1 MMNQD
6 AISKF
11 ISDIIDAK
19 GYKTLDSDVR
29 RQLEQDLK
37 NRLLDQIDRAV
48 LEALPENK
56 IDGFNDLLDR
66 GASQQEVQ
74 QYIATSGVDTKKITL
89 ETMLRF
95 RSLYLGDK

>member
-1 MMNQD
+1 MAMNQD
-6 AISKF
+6 ALSKF

-66 GASQQEVQ
+66 GASQQEIQ
-74 QYIATSGVDTKKITL
+74 QYIANSGVDT
-89 ETMLRF
+89 
-95 RSLYLGDK
+95 

>member
-1 MMNQD
+1 MNQD
-6 AISKF
+6 ALSKF

-74 QYIATSGVDTKKITL
+74 QYIATSGVDTEKITL

>member
-1 MMNQD
+1 MDQD
-6 AISKF
+6 ALSKF
-11 ISDIIDAK
+11 INDIIDAK
-19 GYKTLDSDVR
+19 GYKTLDGDVR

-48 LEALPENK
+48 LGALPENK

-66 GASQQEVQ
+66 NASQQEVQ
-74 QYIATSGVDTKKITL
+74 QYIANSGVDTKKITL

-95 RSLYLGDK
+95 RSLYLGVK

>member
-1 MMNQD
+1 MDQD
-6 AISKF
+6 ALSKF
-11 ISDIIDAK
+11 INDIIDAK
-19 GYKTLDSDVR
+19 NFKTLDSDVR

-48 LEALPENK
+48 LGALPENK

-66 GASQQEVQ
+66 NASQQEVQ
-74 QYIATSGVDTKKITL
+74 RYIANSGVDTKKITL

>member
-1 MMNQD
+1 MDQD
-6 AISKF
+6 ALSKF
-11 ISDIIDAK
+11 INDIIDAK
-19 GYKTLDSDVR
+19 NFKTLDSDVR

-48 LEALPENK
+48 LGALPENK
-56 IDGFNDLLDR
+56 IDGFNELLDR
-66 GASQQEVQ
+66 DASKQEIQ
-74 QYIATSGVDTKKITL
+74 QYVATSGVNTKKITL

>member
-1 MMNQD
+1 MNQD

>member
-1 MMNQD
+1 MDQD
-6 AISKF
+6 ALSKF
-11 ISDIIDAK
+11 INDIIDAK
-19 GYKTLDSDVR
+19 NFKTLNSDIR

-48 LEALPENK
+48 LGALPENK

-66 GASQQEVQ
+66 NASQREVQ
-74 QYIATSGVDTKKITL
+74 QYIANSGVDTKKITL

-95 RSLYLGDK
+95 RSLYLGVK

>member
-1 MMNQD
+1 MNQD

-37 NRLLDQIDRAV
+37 NRLIDQINRAV
-48 LEALPENK
+48 IGALPENK

>member
-1 MMNQD
+1 MDQD
-6 AISKF
+6 ALSKF

-48 LEALPENK
+48 LRALPENK

-66 GASQQEVQ
+66 NASQQEVQ
-74 QYIATSGVDTKKITL
+74 QYIANSGVDTKKITL

-95 RSLYLGDK
+95 RSLYLGVK

>member
-1 MMNQD
+1 MNQD

-37 NRLLDQIDRAV
+37 NRLIDQINRAV

-74 QYIATSGVDTKKITL
+74 QYIATSSVDTKKITL

>member
-1 MMNQD
+1 MDQD
-6 AISKF
+6 ALSKF

-29 RQLEQDLK
+29 RQLEEDLK

-48 LEALPENK
+48 LGALPENK

-66 GASQQEVQ
+66 NASQQEIQ
-74 QYIATSGVDTKKITL
+74 QYIASSGVDTKKITL

-95 RSLYLGDK
+95 RSLYLGVK

>member
-1 MMNQD
+1 MDQD
-6 AISKF
+6 ALSKF

-37 NRLLDQIDRAV
+37 NRLIDQINRAV

>member
-1 MMNQD
+1 MNQD

-66 GASQQEVQ
+66 NASQQEVQ
-74 QYIATSGVDTKKITL
+74 QYIANSGVDTKKITL

>member
-1 MMNQD
+1 MNQD
-6 AISKF
+6 ALSKF
-11 ISDIIDAK
+11 INDLIDAK

-37 NRLLDQIDRAV
+37 NRLIDQVDRAV

-74 QYIATSGVDTKKITL
+74 QYIANSGVDTKKITL

>member
-1 MMNQD
+1 MNQD
-6 AISKF
+6 ALSKF

-95 RSLYLGDK
+95 RSLYLGGK

>member
-1 MMNQD
+1 MDQD
-6 AISKF
+6 AFSKF
-11 ISDIIDAK
+11 INDIIDAK
-19 GYKTLDSDVR
+19 NFKTLDSDVR

-48 LEALPENK
+48 LGALPENK

-66 GASQQEVQ
+66 NTSQQEVQ
-74 QYIATSGVDTKKITL
+74 QYIANSGVDTKKITL

>member
-1 MMNQD
+1 MDQD
-6 AISKF
+6 ALSKF
-11 ISDIIDAK
+11 INDIIDAK
-19 GYKTLDSDVR
+19 GYKTLDGDVR

-48 LEALPENK
+48 LRALPENK

-66 GASQQEVQ
+66 NASQQEVQ
-74 QYIATSGVDTKKITL
+74 QYIANSGVYTKKITL

>member
-1 MMNQD
+1 MNQD
-6 AISKF
+6 ALSKF

-37 NRLLDQIDRAV
+37 NRLLDQINRAV

>member
-1 MMNQD
+1 MNQD

-56 IDGFNDLLDR
+56 IDGFNDLLDHN
-66 GASQQEVQ
+66 ASQQEVQ
-74 QYIATSGVDTKKITL
+74 QYIANSGVDTKKITL

>member
-1 MMNQD
+1 MNQD

-37 NRLLDQIDRAV
+37 NRLLDQIDGAV

>member
-1 MMNQD
+1 MDQD
-6 AISKF
+6 ALSKF
-11 ISDIIDAK
+11 INDIIDAK
-19 GYKTLDSDVR
+19 NFKTLDGDVR

-48 LEALPENK
+48 LGALPENK

-66 GASQQEVQ
+66 NASQQEVQ
-74 QYIATSGVDTKKITL
+74 RYIANSGVDTKKITL

-95 RSLYLGDK
+95 RSLYLGVK

>member
-1 MMNQD
+1 MNQD
-6 AISKF
+6 ALSKF

-37 NRLLDQIDRAV
+37 NRLIDQINRAV

>member
-1 MMNQD
+1 MNQD

-19 GYKTLDSDVR
+19 GYKTLGSDVR

>member
-1 MMNQD
+1 MNQD

-95 RSLYLGDK
+95 RSLYLGGK

>member
-1 MMNQD
+1 MNQD
-6 AISKF
+6 ALSKF

-56 IDGFNDLLDR
+56 IDGFNNLLDR

>member
-1 MMNQD
+1 MNQD
-6 AISKF
+6 ALSKF
-11 ISDIIDAK
+11 INDLIDAK

-29 RQLEQDLK
+29 WQLEQDLK
-37 NRLLDQIDRAV
+37 NRLIDQINRAV

>member
-1 MMNQD
+1 MNQD
-6 AISKF
+6 ALSKF
-11 ISDIIDAK
+11 INDLIDAK

-37 NRLLDQIDRAV
+37 NRLIDQINRAV

>member
-1 MMNQD
+1 MDQD
-6 AISKF
+6 ALSKF
-11 ISDIIDAK
+11 INDIIDTK
-19 GYKTLDSDVR
+19 NFKTLDSDVR
-29 RQLEQDLK
+29 QQLEQDMK

-48 LEALPENK
+48 LGALPENK

-66 GASQQEVQ
+66 NASQQEVQ
-74 QYIATSGVDTKKITL
+74 QYIANSGVDTKKITL